1 MVKQGFL
8 NQLIL
13 WLLFIIFSGTL
24 FGQTHGIS
32 VKVMELSPQKLE
44 VKKEYVGH
52 LEPLERVTIKS
63 ETAGTVDSLF
73 FEEGKVVKKGN
84 VLVHISTEKLAL
96 EAEKARAN
104 FRLADTNYKTE
115 KMLLEKKMADK
126 RLQIKESLAL
136 EDLAKAESDYMAE
149 KQLVEKDI
157 TFKRLQME
165 KRTARSAYQLAELNY
180 LTQKAL
186 ANQNISIQKAKLK
199 QNQAQANY
207 NLAKSNYDKE
217 KNLVNNQVSSQSSLD
232 TKANTL
238 ENKRIALVLADLEL
252 EKIKIQTDQIQLESF
267 LNQRDTAKIKLE
279 LKDLELAN
287 YAVKTDSWKLKSYRT
302 ILENAK
308 LRLAQVRIDLEESAS
323 KSDQVKLER
332 FLNARDI
339 NKVQLDLALLNLE
352 KSKVKAPF
360 TGVVKRKYAQNG
372 GYIKSGEAL
381 LEIMDI
387 SKVLAKINIPEK
399 DIQYI
404 KPGKIVKITLDA
416 LPNQP
421 LKGVMKTIGLEAD
434 ITSRSFPAEVIVDNS
449 NRKLLPGMMTRAE
462 TIALSL
468 SAQIMVPS
476 HAVLEREYGKVV
488 FIVKN
493 GKAIERKVSLGTSIE
508 NKVQIL
514 SGLKTGDRLIVSSQQ
529 FIANNEAINIIAT
542 SKQLVQK

>member
-13 WLLFIIFSGTL
+13 WLLFITFSGTL
-24 FGQTHGIS
+24 FGQTQGIS
-32 VKVMELSPQKLE
+32 VKVMQLSPQKLE

-63 ETAGTVDSLF
+63 ETAGTVEAVF
-73 FEEGKVVKKGN
+73 FEEGRVVKKGQ
-84 VLVHISTEKLAL
+84 VLVHISTEKLTL
-96 EAEKARAN
+96 EVENARAN

-115 KMLLEKKMADK
+115 KMLLEKNIADQ
-126 RLQIKESLAL
+126 RLQIKEFQAL

-180 LTQKAL
+180 LTQKTL
-186 ANQNISIQKAKLK
+186 ANQNISLQKAKLN
-199 QNQAQANY
+199 QNQAQSNY
-207 NLAKSNYDKE
+207 NLAKSNYEKE
-217 KNLVNNQVSSQSSLD
+217 KNLVNKQVSSQSSLD

-238 ENKRIALVLADLEL
+238 ENKRIALMLADLEL
-252 EKIKIQTDQIQLESF
+252 ERIKIQTDQIQLESF
-267 LNQRDTAKIKLE
+267 LNQRDTAKINLE
-279 LKDLELAN
+279 LKELALEN
-287 YAVKTDSWKLKSYRT
+287 YAVKNDSWKLKSYRT

-308 LRLAQVRIDLEESAS
+308 LRLAQTRIDLEESAS
-323 KSDQVKLER
+323 KTDQVKLER

-339 NKVQLDLALLNLE
+339 NKVQQDLALLNLE

-372 GYIKSGEAL
+372 GYIKSGEVL
-381 LEIMDI
+381 LEIMNI

-399 DIQYI
+399 DIQYL
-404 KPGKIVKITLDA
+404 KPGQIVKVTLDA
-416 LPNQP
+416 LPEQL
-421 LKGVMKTIGLEAD
+421 LKGTIKTIGLEAD
-434 ITSRSFPAEVIVDNS
+434 TNSRSFPAEVIVDNS
-449 NRKLLPGMMTRAE
+449 DRNLLPGMMTRAE

-468 SAQIMVPS
+468 SNQIMIPS

-488 FIVKN
+488 FVVKN
-493 GKAIERKVSLGTSIE
+493 AKAVEKNVSLGTAVE
-508 NKVQIL
+508 NKVQVL
-514 SGLKTGDRLIVSSQQ
+514 SGLNVGDRLVVSSQQ
-529 FIANNEAINIIAT
+529 FIANNETINIIAT